1 MVYQFETG
9 SLICSLCIRI
19 KLHTCAPPW
28 GSNDIIYAHE
38 DKSCFHVDASALIA
52 GCMLIFFVL
61 CLVTVAFVLQIAVIV
76 VYTEGSTMLS
86 YIYIWETICGLSN
99 LDADA
104 ILLMVMWQYNCI
116 VNGAEALLLF
126 RDFIRYL
133 STGKKSSRLAR
144 ALVKWEAF
152 SKRLIEKEHDKFW
165 LEKAIINTRT
175 WWDDPLRHRR
185 HLNAFSKEETEQE
198 EQESNEQESDEQEWE
213 SSYYDWCF

>member
-1 MVYQFETG
+1 
-9 SLICSLCIRI
+9 
-19 KLHTCAPPW
+19 
-28 GSNDIIYAHE
+28 
-38 DKSCFHVDASALIA
+38 
-52 GCMLIFFVL
+52 
-61 CLVTVAFVLQIAVIV
+61 
-76 VYTEGSTMLS
+76 
-86 YIYIWETICGLSN
+86 

-198 EQESNEQESDEQEWE
+198 EQESNEQESDEQE
-213 SSYYDWCF
+213 